1 MTHAIQTSPI
11 RRHRDA
17 LLGILLALSAAT
29 VSATTLVL
37 PIQNS
42 PPESKTAIDNL
53 WFGAFEAQPDLSVA
67 RGVQPCDNATCAMA
81 LATPD
86 RDVVYCSLERLG
98 SKYLLRAGRV
108 GGTLAKPLA
117 LHAKVSDIESIDVDL
132 QRLCD
137 ALANEQGFEES
148 ATVTTVT
155 AEESAHEDRTR
166 KARFRMGGAF
176 GMASPVGNSMDYNSC
191 ETDGWGTTATCKQ
204 VQVRQNLN
212 LTWTNWWEFNNQM
225 ALNIDVGSSVGAY
238 GFGEISVLHVPSDED
253 FSFFVGGGP
262 GLYFNRIDD
271 DTTGAGSEFDLGFGG
286 NLQAGM
292 QFFRTYDLSVF
303 VRGKY
308 QLMYTDETHHVPSF
322 DVGLTYHKKADPHHR
337 ESGFG
342 KGLVYVYIGGL
353 LLIGLVGASA
363 AN

>member
-1 MTHAIQTSPI
+1 VA
-11 RRHRDA
+11 
-17 LLGILLALSAAT
+17 LLALVALFSGAPC
-29 VSATTLVL
+29 ATTLVL

-42 PPESKTAIDNL
+42 PEESKTAIDNL
-53 WFGAFEAQPDLSVA
+53 WFNAFEAQADLSVA
-67 RGVQPCDNATCAMA
+67 RGVQTCDNAACAMA

-98 SKYLLRAGRV
+98 TKYVLRAGRV
-108 GGTLAKPLA
+108 GGTLAKPLS
-117 LHAKVSDIESIDVDL
+117 LHAKVNDIESIDVDL
-132 QRLCD
+132 QRLSD

-155 AEESAHEDRTR
+155 AEESVHEDRTR
-166 KARFRMGGAF
+166 SARFRMGGAF
-176 GMASPVGNSMDYNSC
+176 GMASPVGHSMDYTSC

-271 DTTGAGSEFDLGFGG
+271 DTTGLGSSSNFDLGFGG

-303 VRGKY
+303 VRGKC
-308 QLMYTDETHHVPSF
+308 QVMYTDELHQVPSI
-322 DVGLTYHKKADPHHR
+322 DVGLTYHKTEDPHHR
-337 ESGFG
+337 ETGFG

-353 LLIGLVGASA
+353 VLLGLVGASA